1 MWKHEAPGVAGS
13 HPTTRRKA
21 VLGNEADTWV
31 TERGTQRTSVFDD
44 AIEPLIQTISEA
56 CPISEH
62 DSGRGQEVS
71 FVV

>member
-1 MWKHEAPGVAGS
+1 MAGS

-21 VLGNEADTWV
+21 VLGNEADAWV

-44 AIEPLIQTISEA
+44 AIELLNQTISEA
-56 CPISEH
+56 CPISEQ
-62 DSGRGQEVS
+62 DSGRGQGVS